1 MKDILTTIILG
12 VALIITLVFAAPMI
26 NENKRQVQVQ
36 VEIMDEKMYKAMQD
50 TQDIKKETVTSK
62 KI

>member
-50 TQDIKKETVTSK
+50 TQDINKETVTSK